1 MKIVTI
7 TSTFDA
13 VDVAQ
18 AFTCLK
24 AAQIDAQKSDD
35 CLKYEIYRD
44 GDGKIF
50 VIHMWSTDEAFEAY
64 RTSETF
70 GQTIEYL
77 KPLMTSPPES
87 LSWNAPDLDGTAFAK

>member
-18 AFTCLK
+18 ARTCLK
-24 AAQIDAQKSDD
+24 AAQSDALDSDE
-35 CLKYEIYRD
+35 CLKYEVYWD
-44 GDGKIF
+44 DNGKIF
-50 VIHMWSTDEAFEAY
+50 IIHMWKTEEAFNAY

-70 GQTIEYL
+70 GQTIERL

-87 LSWNAPDLDGTAFAK
+87 LSWNVPDLDGTA